1 MNKSALIIA
10 STIALFAIFITGTQ
24 LGVIFAQIQSTQSAT
39 QSAQPGQPAQPQQLG
54 QPAQQGPTTQ
64 SDHSGQ
70 NQTGQAG
77 QNQTGQAGQNQTGQ
91 AGQNQTGQA
100 KGPLEQMGVTLGK
113 IIGQK

>member
-1 MNKSALIIA
+1 MNKSLLIFA

-24 LGVIFAQIQSTQSAT
+24 SDLVFAQIQSTLSAT
-39 QSAQPGQPAQPQQLG
+39 QSAQPGQPAQPSQSG
-54 QPAQQGPTTQ
+54 QPTQPGPTTQ

-91 AGQNQTGQA
+91 A
-100 KGPLEQMGVTLGK
+100 KGPLEQMGATLGK